1 MGKLWLRFICKGLQL
16 LDRILYLIFK
26 KMRCIIRSY
35 QNSRGI
41 ILKKVKI
48 LQCQNACVCVCVFW
62 IKSDEVKNMILTS
75 TATLGG
81 ISIVKIALRWWI
93 LVDSLVS
100 LQLLID
106 VE

>member
-1 MGKLWLRFICKGLQL
+1 MH
-16 LDRILYLIFK
+16 
-26 KMRCIIRSY
+26 
-35 QNSRGI
+35 
-41 ILKKVKI
+41 
-48 LQCQNACVCVCVFW
+48 VCVCVFW